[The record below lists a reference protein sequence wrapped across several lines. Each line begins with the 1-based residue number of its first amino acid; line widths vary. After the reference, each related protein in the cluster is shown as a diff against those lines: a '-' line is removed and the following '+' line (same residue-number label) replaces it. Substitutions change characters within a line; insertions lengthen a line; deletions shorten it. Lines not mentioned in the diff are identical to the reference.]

1 MESKLSSYRSQKRRQ
16 AILNTFKDRLYNMV
30 SFQQVRVDEK
40 STHVIV
46 EADVSFCLNKKPL
59 QSHTQITASQTDP
72 QPRPKENIT
81 PVHKA
86 KSSGTAPKKPRPV
99 SESES
104 IVSVGSSLSI
114 DSDDQ
119 PNPDAHATKPPPPRS
134 YLTYITYLV
143 YFFFWVTLYAIAI
156 ELRFGVVFLM
166 ISALV
171 GIYFN
176 TRTEKKT
183 PGEISAYSVFN
194 ENCESIDGTL
204 KAEQF
209 EREIGIRH

>member
-1 MESKLSSYRSQKRRQ
+1 MEAKLNSYRSQKRRQ

-46 EADVSFCLNKKPL
+46 EAD
-59 QSHTQITASQTDP
+59 TEP
-72 QPRPKENIT
+72 QPKSKSPIT
-81 PVHKA
+81 PVHQSKI
-86 KSSGTAPKKPRPV
+86 APTTHSKKPRPV
-99 SESES
+99 SESDSVVS
-104 IVSVGSSLSI
+104 IGSTGSSI
-114 DSDDQ
+114 DADQ
-119 PNPDAHATKPPPPRS
+119 STPSSQHAKPPRRS

-143 YFFFWVTLYAIAI
+143 YFLFWVTLYAIAI

-176 TRTEKKT
+176 TRTEKE

-194 ENCESIDGTL
+194 ENCEAIDGTL

>member
-1 MESKLSSYRSQKRRQ
+1 MDAKLNNYRTKKRRQ
-16 AILNTFKDRLYNMV
+16 AVLNSFKDRLFNMV

-46 EADVSFCLNKKPL
+46 EAD
-59 QSHTQITASQTDP
+59 TDDNRSDQ
-72 QPRPKENIT
+72 QPVIT
-81 PVHKA
+81 PVHKT
-86 KSSGTAPKKPRPV
+86 KLTSKTIHTNSDTESVLPVDDSSTTYSDLDEPSETQSSKKPP
-99 SESES
+99 
-104 IVSVGSSLSI
+104 
-114 DSDDQ
+114 
-119 PNPDAHATKPPPPRS
+119 KS

-143 YFFFWVTLYAIAI
+143 YFLFWVTLYAIAI

-166 ISALV
+166 LSGLV
-171 GIYFN
+171 AIYFN
-176 TRTEKKT
+176 TRTEKT

>member
-1 MESKLSSYRSQKRRQ
+1 MEGKLNSYRSQKRRQ
-16 AILNTFKDRLYNMV
+16 AILNNFKDRLYNMV

-46 EADVSFCLNKKPL
+46 EADI
-59 QSHTQITASQTDP
+59 QSPSNAKTTIA
-72 QPRPKENIT
+72 
-81 PVHKA
+81 PVHQFSAGK
-86 KSSGTAPKKPRPV
+86 KSRTV
-99 SESES
+99 SESDS
-104 IVSVGSSLSI
+104 VVSVGSTVSSTNSDQTAATG
-114 DSDDQ
+114 DSKS
-119 PNPDAHATKPPPPRS
+119 TKPSRS

-143 YFFFWVTLYAIAI
+143 YFLFWVTLYAIAI

-166 ISALV
+166 LSALV

-176 TRTEKKT
+176 TRTEKT

>member
-1 MESKLSSYRSQKRRQ
+1 MEAKLSSYRSQKRRQ
-16 AILNTFKDRLYNMV
+16 AILNIFKDRLYNMV

-46 EADVSFCLNKKPL
+46 EAD
-59 QSHTQITASQTDP
+59 TDP
-72 QPRPKENIT
+72 QPRSKENIT

-86 KSSGTAPKKPRPV
+86 KSSGTVPKKPRPV
-99 SESES
+99 SESDS
-104 IVSVGSSLSI
+104 IVSVGSTLST
-114 DSDDQ
+114 DSDDDQ
-119 PNPDAHATKPPPPRS
+119 TKPDAIAAKPPRS

-156 ELRFGVVFLM
+156 ELRFGVVFFM
-166 ISALV
+166 MSALL

-176 TRTEKKT
+176 TRTEKT

>member
-1 MESKLSSYRSQKRRQ
+1 MPKR
-16 AILNTFKDRLYNMV
+16 
-30 SFQQVRVDEK
+30 
-40 STHVIV
+40 
-46 EADVSFCLNKKPL
+46 
-59 QSHTQITASQTDP
+59 
-72 QPRPKENIT
+72 
-81 PVHKA
+81 
-86 KSSGTAPKKPRPV
+86 PRPV
-99 SESES
+99 SESDS
-104 IVSVGSSLSI
+104 VVSVGSTESSL
-114 DSDDQ
+114 DSDQ
-119 PNPDAHATKPPPPRS
+119 TAANHSQQTPKPPRS
-134 YLTYITYLV
+134 YLTYVTYLV
-143 YFFFWVTLYAIAI
+143 YFLFWVTLYAIAI

-176 TRTEKKT
+176 TRTEKE

>member
-1 MESKLSSYRSQKRRQ
+1 MDAKLNSYRTKKRRQ
-16 AILNTFKDRLYNMV
+16 AVLNSFKDRLFNMV

-46 EADVSFCLNKKPL
+46 EADIADNRSGTKTV
-59 QSHTQITASQTDP
+59 
-72 QPRPKENIT
+72 IT
-81 PVHKA
+81 PVHKT
-86 KSSGTAPKKPRPV
+86 KLTGKTDRTNSDT
-99 SESES
+99 ES
-104 IVSVGSSLSI
+104 VLSI
-114 DSDDQ
+114 DGSSTVCSDVDE
-119 PNPDAHATKPPPPRS
+119 PSETRSALKPTKS

-143 YFFFWVTLYAIAI
+143 YFLFWVTLYAIAI

-166 ISALV
+166 LSALV
-171 GIYFN
+171 AIYFN
-176 TRTEKKT
+176 TRTEKI

-194 ENCESIDGTL
+194 KNCESIDGTL

>member
-1 MESKLSSYRSQKRRQ
+1 MEAKLNSYRSQKRRQ
-16 AILNTFKDRLYNMV
+16 AILNSFKDRLYNMV

-46 EADVSFCLNKKPL
+46 EAD
-59 QSHTQITASQTDP
+59 TDP
-72 QPRPKENIT
+72 QPKPKTAIT
-81 PVHKA
+81 PVHQTKV
-86 KSSGTAPKKPRPV
+86 PKRPRPV
-99 SESES
+99 SESDS
-104 IVSVGSSLSI
+104 VVSVGSTESSP
-114 DSDDQ
+114 DSDQ
-119 PNPDAHATKPPPPRS
+119 TAANHSQQTPKPPRS
-134 YLTYITYLV
+134 YLTYVTYLV
-143 YFFFWVTLYAIAI
+143 YFLFWVTLYAIAI

-176 TRTEKKT
+176 TRTEKE